1 MLRVMQKTVLKQ
13 IFTFSLGNFS
23 LCKIDAEARQEI
35 SKTVNFFF
43 SVYYKT
49 PLRPN
54 VVILYFCALRSASI
68 PILKAISKSR
78 T

>member
-1 MLRVMQKTVLKQ
+1 MLPVMQRIVLKQ

-23 LCKIDAEARQEI
+23 PCKIDAEARQEI
-35 SKTVNFFF
+35 SKTVNKFIQFTI
-43 SVYYKT
+43 K
-49 PLRPN
+49 RPY